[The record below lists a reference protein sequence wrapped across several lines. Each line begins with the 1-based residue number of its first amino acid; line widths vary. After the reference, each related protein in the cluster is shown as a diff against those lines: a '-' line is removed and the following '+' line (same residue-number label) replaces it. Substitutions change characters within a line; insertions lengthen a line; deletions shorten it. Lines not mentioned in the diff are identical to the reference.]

1 MLNNLKNLMNDE
13 HGFVV
18 SAELILIS
26 TIAVLGLMV
35 GLVEVRQS
43 VVEELEDVAS
53 AIGSLNQG
61 YCMTGL
67 RTSKSNSN
75 GSHFWDDGDLC
86 DSQYDVQGTNAT
98 PEGGK

>member
-35 GLVEVRQS
+35 GLVEVRQA

-61 YCMTGL
+61 YCMNGL
-67 RTSKSNSN
+67 RTSKSNTN

-86 DSQYDVQGTNAT
+86 DSQYDVQGTGAT
-98 PEGGK
+98 AEGQ

>member
-35 GLVEVRQS
+35 GLVEVRQRR
-43 VVEELEDVAS
+43 
-53 AIGSLNQG
+53 
-61 YCMTGL
+61 L
-67 RTSKSNSN
+67 RWRRRS
-75 GSHFWDDGDLC
+75 FFVC
-86 DSQYDVQGTNAT
+86 
-98 PEGGK
+98 

>member
-35 GLVEVRQS
+35 GLVEVRQA

-61 YCMTGL
+61 YCMNGL

-98 PEGGK
+98 P

>member
-61 YCMTGL
+61 FCMNCL
-67 RTSKSNSN
+67 RTGKSNSN
-75 GSHFWDDGDLC
+75 GSQFWDDGDLC
-86 DSQYDVQGTNAT
+86 DSQYDVQGTAAQD
-98 PEGGK
+98 EGR

>member
-13 HGFVV
+13 NGFVV

-26 TIAVLGLMV
+26 TIAVLGLLV
-35 GLVEVRQS
+35 GMAEVRQA

-67 RTSKSNSN
+67 RTSKAYSH
-75 GSHFWDDGDLC
+75 GSHFADDGDLC
-86 DSQYDVQGTNAT
+86 DSQYDVRGTDAT
-98 PEGGK
+98 PEGK

>member
-35 GLVEVRQS
+35 GLVEVRQA

-86 DSQYDVQGTNAT
+86 DSQYDVQGTAAAA
-98 PEGGK
+98 EGN

>member
-26 TIAVLGLMV
+26 TIAVIGLLV
-35 GLVEVRQS
+35 GMAEVRHA

-61 YCMTGL
+61 YCLSGL
-67 RTSKSNSN
+67 GTCKANSN
-75 GSHFWDDGDLC
+75 GSQFFDDGDLC
-86 DSQYDVQGTNAT
+86 DSQYDLRANGAT
-98 PEGGK
+98 DEGN